1 MKKAGE
7 SENLPVSTK
16 EETKSRAETSNAVRT
31 EAEKS
36 SKSEASVAPNRL
48 WSIVPGLVIVL
59 SVSVYIMFDQ
69 HYIQCAGNENTD
81 DCQKLQGD
89 LISKV
94 DNPMNLSDANAKI
107 TNVQQAI
114 NADEKLIGNLT
125 NEISNTQA
133 SHANISKQIAEAR
146 SANTN
151 TANIRPLINTRSSWN
166 EVLESQ
172 ESQLETLTGRKEG
185 SEKQLAAIQ
194 KQLSARYSSR
204 MLWVFLT
211 GVSLTL
217 SVAAIVI
224 AIFAIWNSLKSAG
237 RSFQWKRYLFP
248 LGVII
253 ATSGA
258 AFLFAFCTYRN
269 KEGYMSV
276 VLPMLNQSLS
286 HEGSFLIDG
295 INFYNVIVFAVI
307 IFLVVASCSILYKVL
322 ATGAENNEKAEKSN
336 AYSISRKYL
345 QAILYV
351 GAAMLVV
358 GIIRVGVIQE
368 WHLSF
373 VSDVQE
379 NAYIDSL
386 RSFFGSSLNVQAGF
400 YSILLA
406 VIYFPA
412 AYFIRQNTAALDL
425 EVKETEDKGLSFNW
439 TDFIPKLISV
449 FSPILAAPLGALIG
463 YFFSGGS

>member
-1 MKKAGE
+1 
-7 SENLPVSTK
+7 
-16 EETKSRAETSNAVRT
+16 
-31 EAEKS
+31 
-36 SKSEASVAPNRL
+36 
-48 WSIVPGLVIVL
+48 
-59 SVSVYIMFDQ
+59 
-69 HYIQCAGNENTD
+69 
-81 DCQKLQGD
+81 
-89 LISKV
+89 
-94 DNPMNLSDANAKI
+94 
-107 TNVQQAI
+107 
-114 NADEKLIGNLT
+114 
-125 NEISNTQA
+125 
-133 SHANISKQIAEAR
+133 
-146 SANTN
+146 
-151 TANIRPLINTRSSWN
+151 
-166 EVLESQ
+166 
-172 ESQLETLTGRKEG
+172 
-185 SEKQLAAIQ
+185 
-194 KQLSARYSSR
+194 
-204 MLWVFLT
+204 
-211 GVSLTL
+211 
-217 SVAAIVI
+217 
-224 AIFAIWNSLKSAG
+224 
-237 RSFQWKRYLFP
+237 
-248 LGVII
+248 
-253 ATSGA
+253 
-258 AFLFAFCTYRN
+258 
-269 KEGYMSV
+269 MSV
-276 VLPMLNQSLS
+276 VLPMFDQSLS

-322 ATGAENNEKAEKSN
+322 ATGAENNDKAEKSN

-412 AYFIRQNTAALDL
+412 AYFIRQNTAALHLDD
-425 EVKETEDKGLSFNW
+425 KETEDKDLSFNW

-463 YFFSGGS
+463 YFFGGGS